1 MKKLILVCLFLLG
14 ISAVGFAQAGN
25 TPADKAGR
33 LKTALTLTDDQTV
46 KVTAIYANQD
56 RRTDSLKAH
65 DNGDYGAMTKKMVP
79 ILMASNDQIM
89 MILNKDQ
96 AAIYKIKVDAQNAA
110 FKKMMGDTPPKEK

>member
-25 TPADKAGR
+25 TPADKAAR
-33 LKTALTLTDDQTV
+33 LKTALTLTDDQAV

-65 DNGDYGAMTKKMVP
+65 DNGDIGAMTKK
-79 ILMASNDQIM
+79 LQAS
-89 MILNKDQ
+89 
-96 AAIYKIKVDAQNAA
+96 AIFAPERATPERNARSTFCA
-110 FKKMMGDTPPKEK
+110 LRS